1 MFRKIVWAT
10 DGSELASRALPFVT
24 DLARPGATEVIVLHV
39 NPLLVG
45 RAGGYSVL
53 LDEDD
58 VRAGL
63 AAEVERLRE
72 QGYRARLDVI
82 TTSGSIPD
90 AIADVARHARAELIV
105 VGTHGY
111 GFVRSTLMGSVTKR
125 LLHLSPC
132 AVLAVPVTHLPECAA
147 EQAEPAGEPA
157 EEAEPAR

>member
-10 DGSELASRALPFVT
+10 DGSELASRALPFAT
-24 DLARPGATEVIVLHV
+24 ELAEPGATELIVLHV

-45 RAGGYSVL
+45 RAGGHSAPV
-53 LDEDD
+53 DEDE
-58 VRAGL
+58 VRTGL

-82 TTSGSIPD
+82 TTSRSIPD

-111 GFVRSTLMGSVTKR
+111 GSVRSTLVGSVTKR

-132 AVLAVPVTHLPECAA
+132 AVLAVPVTHLPERTA
-147 EQAEPAGEPA
+147 EQATPTEQVGS
-157 EEAEPAR
+157 AR